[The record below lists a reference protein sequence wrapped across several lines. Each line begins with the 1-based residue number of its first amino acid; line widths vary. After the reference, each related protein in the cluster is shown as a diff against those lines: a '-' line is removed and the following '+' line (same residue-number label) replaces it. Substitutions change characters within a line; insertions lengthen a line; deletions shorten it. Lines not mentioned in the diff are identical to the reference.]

1 MSKERAR
8 RRAARLAVAEKQKA
22 SRARRVARR
31 QRRQAVQRALTPRR
45 RGTGRLHRRSRA
57 ERTGILLVP
66 LAAAVAVWVL
76 VPGIALRVALTALIV
91 LVLPALVVLVLG
103 RRS

>member
-8 RRAARLAVAEKQKA
+8 RRAARLAAAEKQKA
-22 SRARRVARR
+22 ARARRVARR
-31 QRRQAVQRALTPRR
+31 QRRQAVLRSLTPRR
-45 RGTGRLHRRSRA
+45 RSAGRLHRRSRA

-66 LAAAVAVWVL
+66 LVAAVAVWVL
-76 VPGIALRVALTALIV
+76 VPGIALRVVLTVLIV

>member
-22 SRARRVARR
+22 SRARRVVRR
-31 QRRQAVQRALTPRR
+31 QRWRAAQRTLTPRR
-45 RGTGRLHRRSRA
+45 RSAGRLHRRSRA

-66 LAAAVAVWVL
+66 VVAVAAVWVL
-76 VPGIALRVALTALIV
+76 VPETALRLALTAMIV